1 MLKTVRRLQV
11 PTGYAAR
18 PRASGCRTRQFSS
31 ARFTFGQENPSPL
44 RNASGSQSH
53 LWFKPLLAATVGS
66 FVGSTLVYSYS
77 PKKVRNEDQNSVK
90 PVYATRKA
98 MDEAIEEIHGA
109 LGEDSISTD
118 DEDLR
123 AHGYSEWSSIN
134 IDRLPVAVV
143 FPKSTEEV
151 ATIAKICHKYKVPMI
166 PFSGGSSVEGHFSA
180 PFGGVSVDFLNMN
193 QVVAFHPE
201 DMDIV
206 VQPSVSWMEMNASI
220 KDSGLFFPVDPG
232 PPAKIGGM
240 IATNCSGTNAVR
252 YGTMKDWVV
261 NLTVVLADGRVIKT
275 RKRPRKSSA
284 GYNLNG
290 LFTGSEGTLGFV
302 TEATLKL
309 ATIPEQ
315 TGVAVTTFSTMR
327 EAALAA
333 TQVIH
338 AGIPVGAVEIMDD
351 VQMDVVNRMGGT
363 GRQWKVLPTLF
374 FKFSGTK
381 LGVTDAIAG
390 VRKIVSRN
398 GGSDFEVE
406 QDKTKQNALWS
417 ARKEALWSM
426 LCLRE
431 SGSEV
436 WSTDV
441 AVPLSKVPDLV
452 EISKRDLGELGLF
465 GSMLGHIGDGNFHE
479 TILFDGEK
487 EREKVAKCVHNM
499 VERALEMEG
508 TCTGEHG
515 IGLGKKE
522 FLVEEVGEGSLHVMK
537 GIKKALDP
545 QWLMNPG
552 KVFDHE

>member
-1 MLKTVRRLQV
+1 MEK
-11 PTGYAAR
+11 AIKDID
-18 PRASGCRTRQFSS
+18 
-31 ARFTFGQENPSPL
+31 
-44 RNASGSQSH
+44 QS
-53 LWFKPLLAATVGS
+53 
-66 FVGSTLVYSYS
+66 
-77 PKKVRNEDQNSVK
+77 
-90 PVYATRKA
+90 
-98 MDEAIEEIHGA
+98 
-109 LGEDSISTD
+109 LGVDSISTD
-118 DEDLR
+118 DEDLKS
-123 AHGYSEWSSIN
+123 HGYSEWSSIN
-134 IDRLPVAVV
+134 IDRLPVAVA
-143 FPKSTEEV
+143 FPKTTDEV
-151 ATIAKICHKYKVPMI
+151 ATIAKICHRHKVPMI
-166 PFSGGSSVEGHFSA
+166 AYSGGSSVEGHFSA
-180 PFGGVSVDFLNMN
+180 PFGGVSVDFMNMN
-193 QVVAFHPE
+193 KIVDFHPD

-206 VQPSVSWMEMNASI
+206 VQPSVSWMDMNAEI

-261 NLTVVLADGRVIKT
+261 NLTVVLADGRIIKT

-315 TGVAVTTFSTMR
+315 TGVAVTTFPTMR
-327 EAALAA
+327 DAAVAA

-338 AGIPVGAVEIMDD
+338 AGIPVGAVEILDD

-363 GRQWKVLPTLF
+363 GREWKVLPTLF

-381 LGVTDAIAG
+381 LGVEDNIAG
-390 VRKIVSRN
+390 VRKIVRRN

-406 QDKTKQNALWS
+406 QDKAKQNILWS

-452 EISKRDLGELGLF
+452 EISKRDLNELGLF

-487 EREKVAKCVHNM
+487 EREKVTKCVHDM
-499 VERALEMEG
+499 VHRALEMEG

-515 IGLGKKE
+515 IGLGKKD
-522 FLVEEVGEGSLHVMK
+522 FLAEEVGAESLAVMK
-537 GIKKALDP
+537 SIKTALDP
-545 QWLMNPG
+545 CWLMNPG
-552 KVFDHE
+552 KVFDP